1 MRIPDYLKLLDRL
14 EYRNARLYASG
25 VMVDYKGCRVSLT
38 NLISDMTLGVPSSDQ
53 NKQDVITAI
62 GSGIFHSMRR
72 GNKRAQWIRK
82 LVLRK
87 LDLAK

>member
-1 MRIPDYLKLLDRL
+1 
-14 EYRNARLYASG
+14 
-25 VMVDYKGCRVSLT
+25 
-38 NLISDMTLGVPSSDQ
+38 VPSSDQ